1 MGKGHKGVV
10 TKVRTAGG
18 HGEHES
24 LFREENELMPVSAP
38 ADKRFRRAHVS
49 PARRRGWRGIPWRA
63 VTRAL
68 FLLALAGSVATAVA
82 GRVLSA
88 DGLTVR
94 HITVSGNARL
104 SRGEVLALLDGLR
117 GRNMV
122 TVNLA
127 AWRDQ
132 LMASPWVANAVMRRI
147 LPGTVEVFIAEREP
161 IGIGR
166 LGQSLYLVDR
176 RGGVIDEYGP
186 NYSDLDLPII
196 DGLADGSRES
206 GLLIDD
212 SRAALAGR
220 LLASLQARPEL
231 AGHVSQVDV
240 SDPRDAVLILEG
252 DTVLVRVGDDQFVE
266 RLQTYLNLVPALRER
281 VPDIDYVDVRFD
293 ERVYVK
299 PQVTGRRT
307 LTLPR
312 GGD

>member
-1 MGKGHKGVV
+1 
-10 TKVRTAGG
+10 
-18 HGEHES
+18 
-24 LFREENELMPVSAP
+24 MPVSAP

-49 PARRRGWRGIPWRA
+49 PARSGGWRGIPWRA

-68 FLLALAGSVATAVA
+68 VLLALAGAAATGVA

-88 DGLTVR
+88 DGLTVSQ
-94 HITVSGNARL
+94 ITVSGNARL

-122 TVNLA
+122 TVDLA
-127 AWRDQ
+127 AWREQ
-132 LMASPWVANAVMRRI
+132 LMASPWVSDAAMRRI

-212 SRAALAGR
+212 ARAALAAR

-231 AGHVSQVDV
+231 ASRVSQVDV
-240 SDPRDAVLILEG
+240 TDPRDAVLILEG

-266 RLQTYLNLVPALRER
+266 RLQTYLDLVPALRER
-281 VPDIDYVDVRFD
+281 VPEIDYVDVRFD

-299 PQVTGRRT
+299 PQGTRSRAPALRR
-307 LTLPR
+307 
-312 GGD
+312 GD